1 MYVIIIMIALL
12 VVSELVTAKLA
23 FTPKVKTTKDGYGRI
38 RTMCKGACGGF
49 GDAWG
54 SLGGYCTSCK
64 HDADVGCKCILHDCG
79 KKYWAKSQSEK
90 REANARGRDQP
101 VPYGVE
107 AWIL

>member
-1 MYVIIIMIALL
+1 MLEIISIISLFVGCEIVTGIMAFT
-12 VVSELVTAKLA
+12 STPSLVT
-23 FTPKVKTTKDGYGRI
+23 DGYGRV

-64 HDADVGCKCILHDCG
+64 HDADVGCKCKLYNCG

-90 REANARGRDQP
+90 RIANAKGRDQP
-101 VPYGVE
+101 TPYGVE
-107 AWIL
+107 A